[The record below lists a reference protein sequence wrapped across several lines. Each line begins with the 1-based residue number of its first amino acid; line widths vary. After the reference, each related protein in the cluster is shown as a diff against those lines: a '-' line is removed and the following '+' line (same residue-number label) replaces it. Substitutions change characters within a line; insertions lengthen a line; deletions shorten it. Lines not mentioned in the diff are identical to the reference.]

1 MIRNSTEN
9 GEDIQAQEHY
19 ITINSSL
26 LRRANMFKT
35 PTSSL
40 SAKPRSSFESDS
52 SSDSGS
58 SSSPL
63 LKSSPNTTH
72 HKPFSNDHDSYISTQ
87 SKGFHRRN
95 GLQCKS
101 SLGRIRVIRLAW
113 CIAVILGEQVSFWGM
128 VYRCSWPENASW
140 DKSDSTLKERYR
152 IAIVSD
158 PQLTD
163 WYSYQQTGL
172 ALWLTEFYTDLFMRR
187 SFRRLHNQLQ
197 PDAVLFL
204 GDLMDGARDTMDP
217 KLFARN
223 QDRFMETVFDTRNT
237 AWNELPIM
245 IDNEGSEQEEVV
257 DDEDRLCGDLGEGE
271 ACMKSQGKEQK
282 DQENDMKATDDD
294 ISITG
299 QFKQVTKAPL
309 YSSERRAIRTSGKS
323 LRLYVAGNHDYGFG
337 DTLVRKAMV
346 RYKHEFGSVNY
357 EVHVGNHTLIVLDT
371 LALSSSIP
379 SIREESQEFL
389 SKIGREGPLAPR
401 ILFTH
406 VPLHRPETTYCG
418 DAREAKQ
425 LILDSYGD
433 QYQNMVNASLSREIL
448 RKIQPDMIFSGDDHD
463 WCEITHSAYG
473 AITPEVT
480 VPTFSFAQGIRQPG
494 FVMLSLYNPEELV
507 RNRELVLPTPGRGY
521 PPPTW
526 TGGVKTIKGNSTFDY
541 EACML
546 PNQLSIYNGYIVLL
560 AVTLGCIVVTHLLQ
574 AKKRIEAA
582 CRVRKSREDN
592 NNIINIGIKI
602 NKLFNPDKFNRRAI
616 PHDPA
621 RAILQQLWKY
631 HISRSR
637 ESRMGLALAYDT
649 YLAYPNLALDQSN
662 NFGYPYYSKET

>member
-1 MIRNSTEN
+1 MI
-9 GEDIQAQEHY
+9 H
-19 ITINSSL
+19 
-26 LRRANMFKT
+26 F
-35 PTSSL
+35 
-40 SAKPRSSFESDS
+40 F
-52 SSDSGS
+52 
-58 SSSPL
+58 
-63 LKSSPNTTH
+63 
-72 HKPFSNDHDSYISTQ
+72 
-87 SKGFHRRN
+87 
-95 GLQCKS
+95 
-101 SLGRIRVIRLAW
+101 RL
-113 CIAVILGEQVSFWGM
+113 
-128 VYRCSWPENASW
+128 
-140 DKSDSTLKERYR
+140 DKSDSALKERYR

-163 WYSYQQTGL
+163 WYSYKQTGL

-223 QDRFMETVFDTRNT
+223 RDRFMETVFDSKNT
-237 AWNELPIM
+237 AWNELPVVM
-245 IDNEGSEQEEVV
+245 DKDGSEQEEVV
-257 DDEDRLCGDLGEGE
+257 DDEDWLCGDLG
-271 ACMKSQGKEQK
+271 AQRVTSMKSQGKEQK
-282 DQENDMKATDDD
+282 HPENNTTTTYDD
-294 ISITG
+294 IYITG
-299 QFKQVTKAPL
+299 QFKQVTRIPAD
-309 YSSERRAIRTSGKS
+309 SSKRQAIRAAGKS

-337 DTLVRKAMV
+337 DTLVREAMV
-346 RYKHEFGSVNY
+346 RYKREFGSVNY
-357 EVHVGNHTLIVLDT
+357 EVHVGNHTLVVLDT

-389 SKIGREGPLAPR
+389 SKIGREGPRAPR

-425 LILDSYGD
+425 LILDSYGE

-463 WCEITHSAYG
+463 WCEIAHSAYG

-507 RNRELVLPTPGRGY
+507 RNRELVLPTPGQGY
-521 PPPTW
+521 PPPSW
-526 TGGVKTIKGNSTFDY
+526 TGGVKTIKDSSTFAY

-560 AVTLGCIVVTHLLQ
+560 ACRWRASVRLGGVHS
-574 AKKRIEAA
+574 
-582 CRVRKSREDN
+582 KSRKDN
-592 NNIINIGIKI
+592 NNNNININNISIKI
-602 NKLFNPDKFNRRAI
+602 NILFNPDMFNHRPVPR
-616 PHDPA
+616 DPA
-621 RAILQQLWKY
+621 RAIMQQL
-631 HISRSR
+631 R
-637 ESRMGLALAYDT
+637 
-649 YLAYPNLALDQSN
+649 
-662 NFGYPYYSKET
+662 